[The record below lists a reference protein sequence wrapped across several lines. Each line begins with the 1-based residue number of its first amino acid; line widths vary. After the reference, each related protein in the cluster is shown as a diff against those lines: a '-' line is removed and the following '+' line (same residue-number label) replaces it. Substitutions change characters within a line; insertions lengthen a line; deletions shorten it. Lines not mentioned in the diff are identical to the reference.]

1 MICKY
6 CGAPIEDGAHSC
18 EYCGKEIYQTVRIGK
33 AEENTSKKVFED
45 EEKPS
50 YLGTRPIQNIPEK
63 TDSSSIVKAII
74 CLLAFTSVFFLCWGL
89 FVSSGPPTPEI
100 SNNGSYFSKGP
111 QEMLDLMNKGL
122 TAKEKFGSLSI
133 VPEKNNSGMDV
144 YSAQAPNGTMLHLL
158 CEPTTLHVN
167 HINTVVP
174 KESGGQALLFSYC
187 RNIWRLL
194 YADDESDEILS
205 KFNKL
210 SWNQENKKNTD
221 YAGICFQMERYDGGY
236 VMKTYLSGKK
246 QEKDLTS

>member
-89 FVSSGPPTPEI
+89 FVSSGPPTP
-100 SNNGSYFSKGP
+100 
-111 QEMLDLMNKGL
+111 DLMNKGL